1 MSSIKKQQHH
11 VFEYYL
17 KAWAESGS
25 FSCYS
30 KDNNKR
36 FSTNPE
42 NVGKKR
48 FFYQLKRLTTE
59 DLQFIDL
66 MIGPMDDRLR
76 RIYADFVRQTQLPF
90 KLEDS
95 LDNPTLSP
103 EHKQELELE
112 IEKMKANLI
121 EEIHARIESHAPPL
135 LSALRKYD
143 NSFYADLDQ
152 CIKFVTF
159 LLHQYFRTDNLRKKI
174 SALPDMMRGHSF
186 ERTALLFNHIY
197 AISAGAS
204 VYRDREAYKI
214 IFLKN
219 TTGIPL
225 ITGDQPVLNLLD
237 PTDTEDIELY
247 YPVSPETAILLTCD
261 KNKTVSKISKITDVE
276 VTSYNFMIFN
286 SAADQVYSSD
296 ADYLDSL
303 VQASKLQMME
313 P

>member
-17 KAWAESGS
+17 KAWAESHS
-25 FSCYS
+25 FCCYS
-30 KDNNKR
+30 KDNNNR

-48 FFYQLKRLTTE
+48 LFYQLKRLTTE

-76 RIYADFVRQTQLPF
+76 RINSDFVRLTQLPF

-95 LDNPTLSP
+95 LDDPTLSP
-103 EHKQELELE
+103 EHKQELERE
-112 IEKMKANLI
+112 IEKAKANVI
-121 EEIHARIESHAPPL
+121 EDIHARIESHALPL

-143 NSFYADLDQ
+143 DSFYADLDQ
-152 CIKFVTF
+152 CINFVIF
-159 LLHQYFRTDNLRKKI
+159 LLHQYFRTDNLRREI
-174 SALPDMMRGHSF
+174 SALPDMIQGHSF
-186 ERTALLFNHIY
+186 ERTAFLFNHIY

-204 VYRDREAYKI
+204 VYRDRDAYKI

-237 PTDTEDIELY
+237 PTDTADIELY
-247 YPVSPETAILLTCD
+247 YPVSPETAILLSCD
-261 KNKTVSKISKITDVE
+261 ENKTANKIRNITDME

-286 SAADQVYSSD
+286 KAADQVYSSD
-296 ADYLDSL
+296 ADYLDSF
-303 VQASKLQMME
+303 VQAAKLQLME